1 MILVIISIHK
11 FSAYLPKLCL
21 FIFFIAISL
30 FSTNAGNRERLGI
43 HLGYGSQRFGRLY
56 HTNSYS
62 YEVLFFHLSYD
73 WRIASGRHSGLFAVF
88 EPQFNRTRL
97 KDNTHTVPTPALE
110 FGLSC
115 GFQYN
120 ISLLADHSRIYL
132 GLQSGPH
139 FISDS
144 HPRQAEGFIFASSLY
159 VGNSLRISD
168 VLFFD
173 LRFGTRHMSNAGIE
187 EPNRGINTFFILAG
201 CVFEPR
207 R

>member
-1 MILVIISIHK
+1 MYAQHL
-11 FSAYLPKLCL
+11 KLFL
-21 FIFFIAISL
+21 LIFL
-30 FSTNAGNRERLGI
+30 LTNASFYLIAGNNEHLGFNV
-43 HLGYGSQRFGRLY
+43 GYGSQRFGRLY

-62 YEVLFFHLSYD
+62 YEVLFFKLSYG
-73 WRIASGRHSGLFAVF
+73 WHIASGRHSGLMVVF
-88 EPQFNRTRL
+88 EPQFNRTCL

-120 ISLLADHSRIYL
+120 IGLLADRSRIYF

-159 VGNSLRISD
+159 VGKSLRISD
-168 VLFFD
+168 VLFFN

-201 CVFEPR
+201 CVFELR